1 MSFVKAMEAA
11 ATSAEVV
18 ANFIGSVDEH
28 LRIKEIKET
37 MALLDIMAKIL
48 FNSDETFSPIRI
60 KVAPTDST

>member
-28 LRIKEIKET
+28 LRIKEW
-37 MALLDIMAKIL
+37 
-48 FNSDETFSPIRI
+48 IRLVCSGNHLQL
-60 KVAPTDST
+60 KWTPFLRTVR